1 MLSINNP
8 GNIRKDGQHWLGE
21 TEPSSNASFKEF
33 DTIAYGYR
41 AMFID
46 LRSKINAGTNTLR
59 KIIYKY
65 APPSENNTTAY
76 VTNVSNWANVN
87 PDKVLTLN
95 DGNDIFN
102 IVCAM
107 SRMENGVQAN
117 IADVQAGFDLQE
129 SIKKK
134 L

>member
-1 MLSINNP
+1 MLNINNP

-65 APPSENNTTAY
+65 APPNENNTTIY
-76 VTNVSNWANVN
+76 VSNVSEWSGVDA
-87 PDKVLTLN
+87 DQELTL
-95 DGNDIFN
+95 DIGDAIFN

-107 SRMENGVQAN
+107 SRQENGINAN
-117 IADVQAGFDLQE
+117 ITDVQAGFDLQQ